1 MVILGIDPGLT
12 RCGYAALEATGA
24 TTARAVALGVVR
36 TAAAD
41 PLPARLAELRGELA
55 ALIAEL
61 QPDVVAVEH
70 VFFQVNVRT
79 AMSVGQASGLALA
92 EAAAAGCEVVQYTPN
107 QVKEA
112 VTGWGAAG
120 KEQVQRMVQV
130 RLGLADATQ
139 AGRRRRRRR
148 AGALPPGHGPTAGP
162 RGRGDGRTAMIGSL
176 RGTVLERGSDGRV
189 LLEVG
194 GVGYLVTVTPRTLA
208 ELEPTTS
215 AFLHVHHHIRE
226 DAQTLYGFPSRSE
239 RATFD
244 VLVATHGVGPALALA
259 ILATHT
265 PSALVDIV
273 ASSDLAS
280 LCLVPGVG
288 KKTAERLLVEL
299 RSRLSVPVLDDASP
313 AGSSSAVGDV
323 REALAGLGYGSEEI
337 REALREVD
345 ASEHAGAAPAGRAQG
360 PGGASC
366 VTSSSTRRRPTS
378 GRRSRTPASAPAA
391 SPTSWASGSSRS
403 TCPWCS
409 RPPAGGGRPPTTCCS
424 PARPASAR
432 PRCRASSPS
441 RWGCSS
447 TSPPARRWSG
457 PATSPPSSPSS
468 TTATSSSSTRSTGS
482 RAPSRRSSTRPWR
495 TSSSTSSSGRA
506 RRPPPSG

>member
-1 MVILGIDPGLT
+1 
-12 RCGYAALEATGA
+12 
-24 TTARAVALGVVR
+24 
-36 TAAAD
+36 
-41 PLPARLAELRGELA
+41 
-55 ALIAEL
+55 
-61 QPDVVAVEH
+61 
-70 VFFQVNVRT
+70 
-79 AMSVGQASGLALA
+79 
-92 EAAAAGCEVVQYTPN
+92 
-107 QVKEA
+107 
-112 VTGWGAAG
+112 
-120 KEQVQRMVQV
+120 
-130 RLGLADATQ
+130 
-139 AGRRRRRRR
+139 
-148 AGALPPGHGPTAGP
+148 
-162 RGRGDGRTAMIGSL
+162 MIGSL

-299 RSRLSVPVLDDASP
+299 RSRLSVPVLDDAAP
-313 AGSSSAVGDV
+313 AGSSAVGDV

-345 ASEHAGAAPAGRAQG
+345 ASEHAELLLRDALKVLG
-360 PGGASC
+360 
-366 VTSSSTRRRPTS
+366 
-378 GRRSRTPASAPAA
+378 
-391 SPTSWASGSSRS
+391 
-403 TCPWCS
+403 
-409 RPPAGGGRPPTTCCS
+409 
-424 PARPASAR
+424 
-432 PRCRASSPS
+432 
-441 RWGCSS
+441 
-447 TSPPARRWSG
+447 ARR
-457 PATSPPSSPSS
+457 A
-468 TTATSSSSTRSTGS
+468 
-482 RAPSRRSSTRPWR
+482 
-495 TSSSTSSSGRA
+495 
-506 RRPPPSG
+506 